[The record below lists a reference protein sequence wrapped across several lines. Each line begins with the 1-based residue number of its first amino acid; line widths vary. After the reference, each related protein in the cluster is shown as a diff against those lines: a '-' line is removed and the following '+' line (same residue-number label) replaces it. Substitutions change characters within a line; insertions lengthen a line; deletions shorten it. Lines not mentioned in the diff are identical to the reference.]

1 MCVLYHNFIRFIN
14 KSTLFIFQV
23 RSFSPNQFRIDSK
36 SYLCDNALTLK
47 KRYKTDP
54 IAKKKCSGNC
64 LRCHYADN
72 CPARKV
78 AKSATITLSN
88 TTKISSS
95 HNKDGIGFAIDV
107 GSTTLAVELYHLR
120 SGSLL
125 ASDGAINPQS
135 SISSDIIGRIVAAEK
150 PNGLKTLQKLVLQA
164 LDNLISSV
172 CAKAKISPNDL
183 SDGVI
188 TGNTIMLHI
197 LFGKSPSNLG
207 RAPFKLEWFAG
218 ANETLLGHTVW
229 IAPFIGAFVGADLM
243 CALIAAN
250 FNNTASNQLLCDIG
264 TNTEVAL
271 RAGEKIYAASTA
283 AGPAFESTGIKG
295 SELLDTIASL
305 LTNNTIS
312 KTGEIKSEY
321 ITLKDGRILK
331 NGDIRAVQ
339 TAKAA
344 IAAGIS
350 TMLDNAKIPSDEL
363 SKIYL
368 AGGFGSN
375 LNPNSAVTIGLIPH
389 APKAKMI
396 SLGNAALTGAALLL
410 LNPHQRENALELAKK
425 IQLVDLGGNDTFYNY
440 FIKALSFSPFK

>member
-1 MCVLYHNFIRFIN
+1 MND
-14 KSTLFIFQV
+14 KKIFQIKL
-23 RSFSPNQFRIDSK
+23 SIDSK
-36 SYLCDNALTLK
+36 SYLCDNAFTLK
-47 KRYKTDP
+47 EKYKTDS

-72 CPARKV
+72 CPARKA
-78 AKSATITLSN
+78 AKSSTITLSN

-95 HNKDGIGFAIDV
+95 RNQDGIGFTIDV
-107 GSTTLAVELYHLR
+107 GSTTLAVELYDLR
-120 SGSLL
+120 SGALL
-125 ASDGAINPQS
+125 ASGGAINPQS
-135 SISSDIIGRIVAAEK
+135 AVSSDVIGRIVAAEK
-150 PNGLKTLQKLVLQA
+150 PNGLETLQKLVLQA

-172 CAKAKISPNDL
+172 CAKTKISPNDL
-183 SDGVI
+183 SDGVV

-218 ANETLLGHTVW
+218 SCETLLGHTVW

-250 FNNTASNQLLCDIG
+250 FNNATSNQLLCDIG

-271 RAGEKIYAASTA
+271 RIGNKIYAASTA

-295 SELLDTIASL
+295 SELLDTMASL
-305 LTNNTIS
+305 LSNNTIS
-312 KTGEIKSEY
+312 TTGEIKSEY
-321 ITLKDGRILK
+321 ITLEDGRILK
-331 NGDIRAVQ
+331 NADIRTVQ

-350 TMLDNAKIPSDEL
+350 TMLDDAKTSSDEL
-363 SKIYL
+363 SEIYL

-375 LNPNSAVTIGLIPH
+375 LNPNSAVTIGLIPK

-410 LNPHQRENALELAKK
+410 LNPQERQNAVELAKK

-440 FIKALSFSPFK
+440 FIKALYFSPFK

>member
-1 MCVLYHNFIRFIN
+1 MND
-14 KSTLFIFQV
+14 KKIFQIKL
-23 RSFSPNQFRIDSK
+23 SIDSK
-36 SYLCDNALTLK
+36 SYLCDNAFTLK
-47 KRYKTDP
+47 EKYKTDFP
-54 IAKKKCSGNC
+54 SKEKCSGNC

-78 AKSATITLSN
+78 AKSSTITLSN
-88 TTKISSS
+88 TTRISSS
-95 HNKDGIGFAIDV
+95 RNKDGIGFTIDV
-107 GSTTLAVELYHLR
+107 GSTTLAVELYDLH
-120 SGSLL
+120 SGALL

-135 SISSDIIGRIVAAEK
+135 SISSDVIGRIVATEK
-150 PNGLKTLQKLVLQA
+150 PNGLETLQKLVLQA

-172 CAKAKISPNDL
+172 CAKTKISPNDL
-183 SDGVI
+183 SDGVV

-218 ANETLLGHTVW
+218 SCETLLGHTVW

-250 FNNTASNQLLCDIG
+250 FNNATSNQLLCDIG

-271 RAGEKIYAASTA
+271 RIGNKIYAASTA

-295 SELLDTIASL
+295 SELLDTMARL
-305 LTNNTIS
+305 LSNNTIS
-312 KTGEIKSEY
+312 ITGEIKSEY
-321 ITLKDGRILK
+321 ITLEDGRILK
-331 NGDIRAVQ
+331 NADIRAVQ

-350 TMLDNAKIPSDEL
+350 TMLDDAKTSSDEL
-363 SKIYL
+363 SEIYL

-375 LNPNSAVTIGLIPH
+375 LNPNSAVTIGLIPK

-410 LNPHQRENALELAKK
+410 LNPQERQNAVELAKK

-440 FIKALSFSPFK
+440 FIKALYFSPFK

>member
-1 MCVLYHNFIRFIN
+1 MSVLYHNFIRFIN

-23 RSFSPNQFRIDSK
+23 TSFSPNQFRIDSK

-135 SISSDIIGRIVAAEK
+135 SISSDVIGRIVAAEK

-350 TMLDNAKIPSDEL
+350 TMLDNAKTSSDEL
-363 SKIYL
+363 SEIYL